1 MYARLT
7 TVVFAPGEDFD
18 AASLFQ
24 NVLPT
29 LEELDGFKGMMVFS
43 GLEDRSFGALTFWET
58 AEALKAAEPT
68 LDSVKRAETSQRQVT
83 RPARGRLSLPG
94 ACHPAEE

>member
-68 LDSVKRAETSQRQVT
+68 LESVKRAETSQRQVESLETT
-83 RPARGRLSLPG
+83 RFYVSGSRLVP
-94 ACHPAEE
+94 

>member
-18 AASLFQ
+18 AASLFR

-68 LDSVKRAETSQRQVT
+68 LENVKRAETSQRQVESLETT
-83 RPARGRLSLPG
+83 RFYVSGSRLVP
-94 ACHPAEE
+94 

>member
-7 TVVFAPGEDFD
+7 RVVFAAGEDFD
-18 AASLFQ
+18 GAALFR

-29 LEELDGFKGMMVFS
+29 LKELEGFKGMMVFS
-43 GLEDRSFGALTFWET
+43 GLEDGSFSALTFWET

-68 LDSVKRAETSQRQVT
+68 LESVKRAETSQRKVDSLETT
-83 RPARGRLSLPG
+83 RFYVSGSRLVP
-94 ACHPAEE
+94 